1 MRGASQ
7 PPGRTRG
14 AGGETK
20 GSGPGGARAL
30 VSPADPAFVS
40 LRSFGRDAAQCP
52 AGWPAGGTGV
62 GSTPLFCL
70 GPRGRHLGELSPTGR
85 GEGQGSRR
93 HDSLGLRADV
103 GVHERVIGSEPQFLH
118 LKMEANSPCEESSRS
133 CV

>member
-20 GSGPGGARAL
+20 GSGQGGARAL

-40 LRSFGRDAAQCP
+40 HRSFGRDAAQCP

-93 HDSLGLRADV
+93 HDSLGLRADMW
-103 GVHERVIGSEPQFLH
+103 GSMNE
-118 LKMEANSPCEESSRS
+118 SPVLSLSFYI
-133 CV
+133 